1 MPASIKAFSP
11 THELSEAWE
20 HAAAQ
25 DHANT
30 CSDLPREQTL
40 GLFPHSS
47 PRGRV
52 EAVGEQQ
59 QEQSTGTEYSIVYTE
74 MAIWGVCT
82 STDTLGR
89 RLLHCQRDHEWSSSS
104 SFRKNRKLL
113 GVIETAGRS

>member
-1 MPASIKAFSP
+1 MSFLKPG
-11 THELSEAWE
+11 
-20 HAAAQ
+20 
-25 DHANT
+25 NT
-30 CSDLPREQTL
+30 LLPRGMPTRLQPYPKNKHL
-40 GLFPHSS
+40 NSFPHSS

-59 QEQSTGTEYSIVYTE
+59 QEQSTGIENSIVYTE

-89 RLLHCQRDHEWSSSS
+89 HLLYCQRDHEWSSGSSS